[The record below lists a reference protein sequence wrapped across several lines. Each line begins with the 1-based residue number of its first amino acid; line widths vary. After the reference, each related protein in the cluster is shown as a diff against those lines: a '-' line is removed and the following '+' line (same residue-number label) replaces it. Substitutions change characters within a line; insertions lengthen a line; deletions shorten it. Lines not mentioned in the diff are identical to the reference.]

1 MRFTS
6 NTPQGNLEQSLNL
19 FYAKDGETWVR
30 GYGEH
35 GADITLLD
43 LTRKLIRKFMQPD
56 EVPETMSDE
65 DVMFA
70 MADWLYGGTDSME
83 GVLALLYLAGW
94 VCAEL
99 REHLKQYEDKEAA
112 DGKTNEGEK
121 A

>member
-1 MRFTS
+1 MRLTTD
-6 NTPQGNLEQSLNL
+6 TPQGNLEQSLNL

-43 LTRKLIRKFMQPD
+43 LMRKLIRRYMEPD
-56 EVPETMSDE
+56 EIPETMSDE

-70 MADWLYGGTDSME
+70 MVDWLHGGTDSME
-83 GVLALLYLAGW
+83 GVLATLYLAGW

-99 REHLKQYEDKEAA
+99 RERLKRFEDKENA
-112 DGKTNEGEK
+112 DGR
-121 A
+121 

>member
-1 MRFTS
+1 MRLTTD
-6 NTPQGNLEQSLNL
+6 TPQGNLEQSLNL

-43 LTRKLIRKFMQPD
+43 LTRKLIRQYVQPD

-70 MADWLYGGTDSME
+70 MVDWLYGGTDSME

-99 REHLKQYEDKEAA
+99 REWLKRFEDKENAN
-112 DGKTNEGEK
+112 GR
-121 A
+121 